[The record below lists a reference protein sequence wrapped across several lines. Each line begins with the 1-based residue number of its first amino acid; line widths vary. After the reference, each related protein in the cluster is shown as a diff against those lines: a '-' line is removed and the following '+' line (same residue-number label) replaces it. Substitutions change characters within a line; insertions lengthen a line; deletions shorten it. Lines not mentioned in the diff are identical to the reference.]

1 METGNLNVSHILF
14 GVFRQ
19 YCGEGFTN
27 GGEKYRVI
35 QPVHLLSAIE
45 MR

>member
-27 GGEKYRVI
+27 GGEKYLVI
-35 QPVHLLSAIE
+35 HLLSAIE